1 MLKKMMITFLLSVSS
16 SLSFASDCLVSDL
29 KTYKHENKIQ
39 PRWDLSVISKHRVY
53 FHSAPKVIC
62 KMDDD
67 YIIRN
72 DRVIA
77 YSMYTEKKKKKW
89 VYVMFTNKDHDPD
102 DEDDLVEGWVKF
114 KNFKK
119 LNNYASVTE

>member
-77 YSMYTEKKKKKW
+77 YSMYTDKAKEKW

-119 LNNYASVTE
+119 LDNYASVTE

>member
-1 MLKKMMITFLLSVSS
+1 MIILILTI
-16 SLSFASDCLVSDL
+16 
-29 KTYKHENKIQ
+29 KTYKHENEIQ

-77 YSMYTEKKKKKW
+77 YSMYTDKANEKW

>member
-29 KTYKHENKIQ
+29 KTYKHENEIQ

-62 KMDDD
+62 KMEDD

-77 YSMYTEKKKKKW
+77 YSMYTDKAKEKW
-89 VYVMFTNKDHDPD
+89 DFGMFTNKEHAPD
-102 DEDDLVEGWVKF
+102 DGDDLVEGWVKF

-119 LNNYASVTE
+119 LDNYASVTE

>member
-1 MLKKMMITFLLSVSS
+1 MRRCVIITS
-16 SLSFASDCLVSDL
+16 
-29 KTYKHENKIQ
+29 YQ
-39 PRWDLSVISKHRVY
+39 
-53 FHSAPKVIC
+53 SAPIKESFQF
-62 KMDDD
+62 MDDD

-77 YSMYTEKKKKKW
+77 YSMYTDKAKEKW